1 MSKPIKEWLSEES
14 VEASRKSKMWAS
26 GKRVAAISKD
36 ELNDLQWWRLEMIDL
51 LNFLRPN
58 SVSGKI
64 LEIGAGDAHI
74 INSLD
79 SSKFSFTIVDFHKP
93 KILPSNTVFI
103 NNNIDNIDKNHF
115 EEKSFDCVVLDNVL
129 EHLVDPF
136 QMILKI
142 SYWLKKWSFNYCCA
156 KQMEPKTPY

>member
-26 GKRVAAISKD
+26 GKRVDAISKH

-64 LEIGAGDAHI
+64 LEIGAGQGIA
-74 INSLD
+74 SAYLT
-79 SSKFSFTIVDFHKP
+79 SF
-93 KILPSNTVFI
+93 
-103 NNNIDNIDKNHF
+103 
-115 EEKSFDCVVLDNVL
+115 KSVDNVL
-129 EHLVDPF
+129 GKFKKRVMN
-136 QMILKI
+136 MIFIYLT
-142 SYWLKKWSFNYCCA
+142 SYFRVVLIIIFYNIVLCLLSKVIFTLFPSFFWGH
-156 KQMEPKTPY
+156 